1 MPLITAFH
9 YNCGAVFYYF
19 KLFMKSTI
27 ITPHPATELH
37 LRFVTDK
44 DCGYSRIDRKGNFV
58 YFYKQKPLID
68 HDIID
73 RIESL
78 SIPPAWQDV
87 WICKFK
93 NGHIQVT
100 GTDSLGRKQYIYHPE
115 WSSLRNLKKF
125 DRLCGFGKKLKL
137 LREQITKD
145 LRRKTLNKNKVCAIA
160 LYTMDA
166 THIRAGN
173 KSYEKKYGSYGLTTL
188 KNRHV
193 IVDQNE
199 VFFKFKGKKGVLQQ
213 VYLKEAKIARM
224 LKNVKEI
231 PGQELFQY
239 YDKSGTIQKLESGDI
254 NNYLKYTMLENYT
267 CKDFRTW
274 AGCTMALKMMVS
286 ENYSEMASNRKK
298 IMISILESVAK
309 QLGNTR
315 SVTRKYYV
323 HPELQKQYLD
333 GTLAPIIARLKK
345 KTYTIQII
353 EKAFLKFIHSL
364 K

>member
-1 MPLITAFH
+1 MRATKI
-9 YNCGAVFYYF
+9 N
-19 KLFMKSTI
+19 S
-27 ITPHPATELH
+27 HPAIDLH
-37 LRFVTDK
+37 LRYVSDK

-68 HDIID
+68 RDIID

-78 SIPPAWQDV
+78 SIPPAWKDV

-93 NGHIQVT
+93 NGHIQAT
-100 GTDSLGRKQYIYHPE
+100 GTDFLGRKQYIYHPE

-125 DRLCGFGKKLKL
+125 DRLYGFAKNLKL

-145 LRRKTLNKNKVCAIA
+145 LRRKSLNKNKVCAIA
-160 LYTMDA
+160 VYTMDA

-188 KNRHV
+188 KNRH
-193 IVDQNE
+193 INVDQNE

-239 YDKSGTIQKLESGDI
+239 YDKSGAIQKLDSGDI
-254 NNYLKYTMLENYT
+254 NNYLKYTMQEDYT

-274 AGCTMALKMMVS
+274 AGCTLALKMMAS
-286 ENYSEMASNRKK
+286 ESFSEIASDRKK
-298 IMISILESVAK
+298 KLISILDTVAK

-333 GTLAPIIARLKK
+333 GTLAPLISRLKK
-345 KTYTIQII
+345 KKSTMQII
-353 EKAFLKFIHSL
+353 EKALLKFIHSL